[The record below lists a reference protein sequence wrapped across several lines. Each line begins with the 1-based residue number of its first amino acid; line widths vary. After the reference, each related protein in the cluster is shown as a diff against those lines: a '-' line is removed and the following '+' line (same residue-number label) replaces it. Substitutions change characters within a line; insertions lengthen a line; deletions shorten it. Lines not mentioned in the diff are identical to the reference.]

1 MTELIF
7 YNGTLLTQN
16 PTQAIAD
23 SLAVANGRIIAVGTR
38 VEIEDLAQP
47 NTRRIDLGG
56 RTLIPGFNDAHVH
69 VWKVGHL
76 LTTLLDVRD
85 VRSIPVLQAAI
96 QSFSDRLPDGAWF
109 MGRGYNEAV
118 MTEGR
123 HPTRYD
129 LDAVLP
135 NRPAYLIRTCAHI
148 AVVNSKALE
157 IAGITADTQPPPG
170 GVIDRDEHGEPNG
183 ILRETAMGLVF
194 NRIPSPTAAEYEA
207 MLLAATQHHLELG
220 ITSATDPGVMPDL
233 LGVYRQMDAER
244 KLTHRLN
251 VMAIRRPDGGTETFP
266 LPERYLSN
274 HLRVDTIKFFADGA
288 LSGAAAALSIPYRN
302 LTTKG
307 VLRFEADEFFELARE
322 AHVTGLRI
330 GTHAI
335 GDRALEM
342 VLSTYERLNAT
353 GLPIRHRI
361 EHFGLAS
368 PEHMRRAKAIG
379 VMVAPQTIFLYALG
393 ANFRRYLPDELMP
406 RCYPVREMLETGLT
420 VALSSDAPV
429 VKDDNP
435 LRGMQAAILRADP
448 SGTSIALEQAISAEQ
463 ALYCYTMGGATAS
476 GDEENRGSLSVGKW
490 ADLAVLSDNP
500 LEVAPEALTDIRVD
514 MTFVGGKLVFER

>member
-1 MTELIF
+1 MIF
-7 YNGTLLTQN
+7 YNGTLLTQD
-16 PTQAIAD
+16 PSQPIAEA
-23 SLAVANGRIIAVGTR
+23 LAVENGRIVTVGSQAE
-38 VEIEDLAQP
+38 VENLAKP
-47 NTRRIDLGG
+47 GTRRIDLGG

-69 VWKVGHL
+69 FWKVGHL
-76 LTTLLDVRD
+76 LTTLLDVRE
-85 VRSIPVLQAAI
+85 VRSIPALQSSI
-96 QSFSDRLPDGAWF
+96 QTFSDRLPDGAWL

-118 MTEGR
+118 MAEGR

-135 NRPAYLIRTCAHI
+135 DRPAYLIRTCAHI
-148 AVVNSKALE
+148 AVVNSRALE
-157 IAGITADTQPPPG
+157 LAGITADTQPPPG
-170 GVIDRDEHGEPNG
+170 GMIDRDEQGEPNG

-194 NRIPSPTAAEYEA
+194 NRIPAPTPAEYEA
-207 MLLAATQHHLELG
+207 MLLAATRHHLELG
-220 ITSATDPGVMPDL
+220 ITSATDPGVMPEL
-233 LGVYRQMDAER
+233 LSVYRQMDAEQ
-244 KLTHRLN
+244 KFTHRLN
-251 VMAIRRPDGGTETFP
+251 VMAIRRPDGGTETLP
-266 LPERYLSN
+266 LPEQYLSN
-274 HLRVDTIKFFADGA
+274 HLRVDSVKFFADGA

-302 LTTKG
+302 LTTRG

-342 VLSTYERLNAT
+342 VLSTYERLNT
-353 GLPIRHRI
+353 LGPRIRHRI

-368 PEHMRRAKAIG
+368 PEHMRRAKSIG
-379 VMVAPQTIFLYALG
+379 VMVAPQTIFLYVLG

-406 RCYPVREMLETGLT
+406 RCYPVREMIETGLT

-448 SGTSIALEQAISAEQ
+448 SGATIAPEQAISAEQ
-463 ALYCYTMGGATAS
+463 ALYCYTMGGAIAS
-476 GDEENRGSLSVGKW
+476 GDEENRGSLTVGKW

-500 LEVAPEALTDIRVD
+500 LKVDPAALTDIQVD